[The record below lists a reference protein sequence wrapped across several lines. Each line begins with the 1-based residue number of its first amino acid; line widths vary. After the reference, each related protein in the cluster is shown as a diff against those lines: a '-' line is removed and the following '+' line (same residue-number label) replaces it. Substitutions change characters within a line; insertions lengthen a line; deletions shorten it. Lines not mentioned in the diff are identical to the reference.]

1 MSKRG
6 LFVGMV
12 TLDLVYMTSGP
23 PNSNQKLVAS
33 DYMVSAGG
41 PATNAAVAF
50 SALGNAA
57 TVLGVVG
64 AHPITHLIRADLENV
79 GVAIA
84 DLDPERTEPPPVSSI
99 LITESTGERAVVSIN
114 ASKSQMS
121 PDQIPAE
128 ILAGVEVVLIDGHQM
143 AVGQAIAQQARDQRI
158 PVVVDAG
165 SWKPNFEQVL
175 ALADYVICSANFYP
189 PGCEDAESVMT
200 YLARLGAPHIAI
212 THGEQPIQ
220 YYSEEK
226 SGEVA
231 VPQVEV
237 VDTLGAG
244 DIFHGAFCH
253 FCLQTDF
260 VSALTAA
267 AAIAAQSCQWF
278 GTRRWISGDGI
289 SCQAPIISS

>member
-1 MSKRG
+1 
-6 LFVGMV
+6 MV
-12 TLDLVYMTSGP
+12 TLDLVYMTDGP
-23 PNSNQKLVAS
+23 PNANQKLVAS
-33 DYMVSAGG
+33 DYTVSAGG

-50 SALGNAA
+50 GALGNAA

-64 AHPITHLIRADLENV
+64 AHPITHLIRADLESV
-79 GVAIA
+79 AVAIA
-84 DLDPERTEPPPVSSI
+84 DLDSERTEPPPVSSI

-143 AVGQAIAQQARDQRI
+143 AVGQAIAQQARSQNI
-158 PVVVDAG
+158 PVIVDAG

-175 ALADYVICSANFYP
+175 ALANYVVCSANFHP
-189 PGCEDAESVMT
+189 PGCADAESVMT
-200 YLARLGAPHIAI
+200 YLTNLGVPQIAI
-212 THGEQPIQ
+212 TQGEQPIQ
-220 YYSEEK
+220 YRSREEG
-226 SGEVA
+226 GEIA
-231 VPQVEV
+231 VPKVKV

-267 AAIAAQSCQWF
+267 AAIAAQSCQSF
-278 GTRRWISGDGI
+278 GTRRWISHDGNP
-289 SCQAPIISS
+289 CQAPIISS

>member
-1 MSKRG
+1 
-6 LFVGMV
+6 MV
-12 TLDLVYMTSGP
+12 TLDLVYMTGGP
-23 PNSNQKLVAS
+23 PKANQKLVAS
-33 DYMVSAGG
+33 DYTVSAGG

-50 SALGNAA
+50 SALGSAA

-64 AHPITHLIRADLENV
+64 THPITHLVRADLESI

-84 DLDPERTEPPPVSSI
+84 DLDPERAEPPPVSSI

-121 PDQIPAE
+121 PAQIPSE

-143 AVGQAIAQQARDQRI
+143 AVGQAIAQQACTQNI

-165 SWKPNFEQVL
+165 SWKTNFEQVL
-175 ALADYVICSANFYP
+175 AMADYVICSANFHP
-189 PGCEDAESVMT
+189 PGCEDVESVLA
-200 YLARLGAPHIAI
+200 YLRSLEVPHIAI

-220 YYSEEK
+220 YCSGEEV
-226 SGEVA
+226 GEVA

-278 GTRRWISGDGI
+278 GTRRWISGDGNP
-289 SCQAPIISS
+289 CQAPIISS